1 MKKTIYPI
9 FILFFLLPFMN
20 GCGIYTRYERPDL
33 LFADSLYSDYLQD
46 SLQADTVSFADFS
59 WRELFTDSLLQRWIA
74 YGMEHNTDLHVARLR
89 TEEAEA
95 VLQSS
100 RLAFL
105 PSVSFGGQRQIS
117 HTDGNSTQRNYSVGP
132 SAEWELDIFGRQRNA
147 KLGAHAA
154 LERNRAYEQAM
165 QTRLVATVADSY
177 YTLLMLDEQL
187 QISRRTL
194 ATWQENIR
202 TLSALKQA
210 GKTTEAAV
218 LQARANKLEIEG
230 SILTLEKQIGELENT
245 VCGLL
250 GITPVKL
257 ERGVLSNQHFPDS
270 LSVGL
275 PLSLVSNRPDVQEAE
290 FALMQSFYAI
300 NEARLA
306 FYPRITLSG
315 TIGWTNNTGIVANPG
330 TWLFNAI
337 GSLVQPLF
345 HKGEN
350 IARLKI
356 AHVQQEEALLQ
367 FRQSL
372 LNAGNEVN
380 NALILW
386 QTARKRLGID
396 RKQIL
401 NLQAAVW
408 NTKLLMK
415 YGRTH
420 YLEVL
425 TAQQK
430 LLQAELTESEDR
442 YDEIQGVIT
451 LYHALGG
458 GTK

>member
-1 MKKTIYPI
+1 MPYKAAH
-9 FILFFLLPFMN
+9 
-20 GCGIYTRYERPDL
+20 D
-33 LFADSLYSDYLQD
+33 
-46 SLQADTVSFADFS
+46 
-59 WRELFTDSLLQRWIA
+59 IA
-74 YGMEHNTDLHVARLR
+74 VANVKSAEAVLSTARLVLESNKGLLEEEVVSEFDLQTAR
-89 TEEAEA
+89 NEVMEAEA

-105 PSVSFGGQRQIS
+105 PFVSLGGQGQVS
-117 HTDGNSTQRNYSVGP
+117 HSDGRPAQRTYSVGP

-147 KLGAHAA
+147 KAGAKAA
-154 LERNRAYEQAM
+154 LGQSRAYEQAM

-194 ATWQENIR
+194 TTWQENIR
-202 TLSALKQA
+202 TLSALKRA

-218 LQARANKLEIEG
+218 LQARANKLEVEG
-230 SILTLEKQIGELENT
+230 SILTLEKRIGELENT
-245 VCGLL
+245 VCALL
-250 GITPVKL
+250 GIAPVKL
-257 ERGVLSNQHFPDS
+257 ERGVLADQHFPDS
-270 LSVGL
+270 LSAGL
-275 PLSLVSNRPDVQEAE
+275 PLSLVGNRPDVREAE
-290 FALMQSFYAI
+290 FALMQSFYATG
-300 NEARLA
+300 EARSA

-315 TIGWTNNTGIVANPG
+315 TIGWTNHAGTISNPG
-330 TWLFNAI
+330 TWLFNAV

-350 IARLKI
+350 VARLKI
-356 AHVQQEEALLQ
+356 ARAKQQEALLQ

-372 LNAGNEVN
+372 LDAGNEVN

-386 QTARKRLGID
+386 QTARKR
-396 RKQIL
+396 IL
-401 NLQAAVW
+401 NLKAAVW

-430 LLQAELTESEDR
+430 LLQAELAESEDR

>member
-1 MKKTIYPI
+1 MLST
-9 FILFFLLPFMN
+9 
-20 GCGIYTRYERPDL
+20 
-33 LFADSLYSDYLQD
+33 
-46 SLQADTVSFADFS
+46 
-59 WRELFTDSLLQRWIA
+59 
-74 YGMEHNTDLHVARLR
+74 ARLVLESNKGLLEEEVVSEFDLQTAR
-89 TEEAEA
+89 NEVMEAEA

-105 PSVSFGGQRQIS
+105 PFVSLGGQGQVS
-117 HTDGNSTQRNYSVGP
+117 HSDGRPAQRTYSVGP

-147 KLGAHAA
+147 KAGAKAA
-154 LERNRAYEQAM
+154 LGQSRAYEQAM

-194 ATWQENIR
+194 TTWQENIR
-202 TLSALKQA
+202 TLSALKRA

-218 LQARANKLEIEG
+218 LQARANKLELEG
-230 SILTLEKQIGELENT
+230 SILTLEKRIGELENT
-245 VCGLL
+245 VCALL
-250 GITPVKL
+250 GIAPVKL
-257 ERGVLSNQHFPDS
+257 ERGVLADQHFPDS
-270 LSVGL
+270 LSAGL
-275 PLSLVSNRPDVQEAE
+275 PLSLVSNRPDVREAE
-290 FALMQSFYAI
+290 FALMQSFYATG
-300 NEARLA
+300 EARSA

-315 TIGWTNNTGIVANPG
+315 TIGWTNHAGTISNPG
-330 TWLFNAI
+330 TWLFNAV

-350 IARLKI
+350 VARLKI
-356 AHVQQEEALLQ
+356 ARAQQQEALLQ

-372 LNAGNEVN
+372 LDAGNEVN

-401 NLQAAVW
+401 NLKAAVW

-430 LLQAELTESEDR
+430 LLQAELAESEDR

>member
-1 MKKTIYPI
+1 MPKRCSPPPGWSGEQQGASGRRGG
-9 FILFFLLPFMN
+9 F
-20 GCGIYTRYERPDL
+20 GVR
-33 LFADSLYSDYLQD
+33 FAD
-46 SLQADTVSFADFS
+46 
-59 WRELFTDSLLQRWIA
+59 RPQRSH
-74 YGMEHNTDLHVARLR
+74 GGG
-89 TEEAEA
+89 
-95 VLQSS
+95 S
-100 RLAFL
+100 RPAIL
-105 PSVSFGGQRQIS
+105 PSGISSVRLSRRAGQVSHSDGRPAQR
-117 HTDGNSTQRNYSVGP
+117 TYSVGP

-147 KLGAHAA
+147 KAGAKAA
-154 LERNRAYEQAM
+154 LGQSRAYEQAM

-194 ATWQENIR
+194 TTWQENIR
-202 TLSALKQA
+202 TLSALKRA

-218 LQARANKLEIEG
+218 LQARANKLEVEG
-230 SILTLEKQIGELENT
+230 SVLTLEKRIGELENT
-245 VCGLL
+245 VCALL
-250 GITPVKL
+250 GIAPVKL
-257 ERGVLSNQHFPDS
+257 ERGVLADQHFPDS
-270 LSVGL
+270 LSAGL
-275 PLSLVSNRPDVQEAE
+275 PLSLVGNRPDVREAE
-290 FALMQSFYAI
+290 FALMQSFYATG
-300 NEARLA
+300 EARSA

-315 TIGWTNNTGIVANPG
+315 TIGWTNHAGTISNPG
-330 TWLFNAI
+330 TWLFNAV

-350 IARLKI
+350 VARLKI
-356 AHVQQEEALLQ
+356 ARAKQQEALLQ

-372 LNAGNEVN
+372 LDAGNEVN

-396 RKQIL
+396 RKRIL
-401 NLQAAVW
+401 NLKAAVW

-430 LLQAELTESEDR
+430 LLQAELAESEDR

>member
-1 MKKTIYPI
+1 MPYKAAH
-9 FILFFLLPFMN
+9 
-20 GCGIYTRYERPDL
+20 D
-33 LFADSLYSDYLQD
+33 
-46 SLQADTVSFADFS
+46 
-59 WRELFTDSLLQRWIA
+59 IA
-74 YGMEHNTDLHVARLR
+74 VANVKSAEAVLSTARLVLESNKGLLEEEVVSEFDLQTAR
-89 TEEAEA
+89 NEVMEAEA
-95 VLQSS
+95 ILQSS

-105 PSVSFGGQRQIS
+105 PFVSLGGQGQVS
-117 HTDGNSTQRNYSVGP
+117 HSDGRPAQRTYSVGP

-147 KLGAHAA
+147 KAGAKAA
-154 LERNRAYEQAM
+154 LGQSRAYEQAM

-194 ATWQENIR
+194 TTWQENIR
-202 TLSALKQA
+202 TLSALKRA

-218 LQARANKLEIEG
+218 LQARANKLEVEG
-230 SILTLEKQIGELENT
+230 SILTLEKRIGELENT
-245 VCGLL
+245 VCALL
-250 GITPVKL
+250 GIAPVKL
-257 ERGVLSNQHFPDS
+257 ERGVLADQHFPDS
-270 LSVGL
+270 LSAGL
-275 PLSLVSNRPDVQEAE
+275 PLSLVSNRPDVREAE
-290 FALMQSFYAI
+290 FALMQSFYATG
-300 NEARLA
+300 EARSA

-315 TIGWTNNTGIVANPG
+315 TIGWTNHAGTISNPG
-330 TWLFNAI
+330 TWLFNAV

-350 IARLKI
+350 VARLKI
-356 AHVQQEEALLQ
+356 ARAKQQEALLQ

-372 LNAGNEVN
+372 LDAGNEVN

-386 QTARKRLGID
+386 QTARKR
-396 RKQIL
+396 IL
-401 NLQAAVW
+401 NLKAAVW

-430 LLQAELTESEDR
+430 LLQAELAESEDR